1 MKSIAAA
8 TAVCLAAMVSMGI
21 SMGLSTAVFAQA
33 GTGVS
38 GVSVGLEQDPDG
50 APVPAVVT
58 DRDGNATFAG
68 VKTGRYV
75 VVFADTSKLK
85 KPLRVTI
92 SGPDGK
98 KVVSQPVMIGKASVK
113 TYALHPDGVK
123 LSAEVPKGTATG
135 RITVRVENAR

>member
-1 MKSIAAA
+1 MKSIVAAIA
-8 TAVCLAAMVSMGI
+8 FCLAAMV

-33 GTGVS
+33 GAGVS
-38 GVSVGLEQDPDG
+38 GVSVGLERDLDG

-58 DRDGNATFAG
+58 DRDGNATFASVG
-68 VKTGRYV
+68 TGRYV

-85 KPLRVTI
+85 KPLRVAI

-98 KVVSQPVMIGKASVK
+98 RVVSQPVMIGKASVK
-113 TYALHPDGVK
+113 TYALRPDGVK

-135 RITVRVENAR
+135 RITVKVENAR

>member
-8 TAVCLAAMVSMGI
+8 LVFCVAAT
-21 SMGLSTAVFAQA
+21 LSTAVFAQA
-33 GTGVS
+33 GAGVS

-50 APVPAVVT
+50 APVPPVVT
-58 DRDGNATFAG
+58 DRDGNATFAS

-92 SGPDGK
+92 SGPDGQK
-98 KVVSQPVMIGKASVK
+98 IASQPVMIGKAGVK
-113 TYALHPDGVK
+113 TYALRPDGVK

-135 RITVRVENAR
+135 RITVKIENAR